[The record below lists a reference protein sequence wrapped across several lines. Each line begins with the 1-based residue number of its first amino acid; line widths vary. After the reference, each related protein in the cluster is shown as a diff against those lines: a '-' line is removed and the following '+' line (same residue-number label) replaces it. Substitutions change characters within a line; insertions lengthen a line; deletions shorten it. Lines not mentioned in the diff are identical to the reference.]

1 MADYEKMYYGLFN
14 EITDVIETLV
24 KAQQKT
30 EEMYV
35 LSADE
40 EN

>member
-14 EITDVIETLV
+14 EITDVIEALV

-30 EEMYV
+30 EEMHV

-40 EN
+40 ES